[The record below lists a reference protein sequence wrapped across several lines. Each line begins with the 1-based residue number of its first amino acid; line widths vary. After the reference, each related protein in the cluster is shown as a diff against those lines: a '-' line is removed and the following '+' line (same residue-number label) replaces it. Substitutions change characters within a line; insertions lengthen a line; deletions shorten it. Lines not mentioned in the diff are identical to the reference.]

1 MKKNTLGTD
10 TIKQIKQV
18 RKDKFQHSLRV
29 FGLSVWYT
37 VYGLSAL
44 VVTGLA
50 IYALLTWVPFRDY
63 RYIILWIATAITLAP
78 VAYYIG
84 LGFFR
89 RGIVGVLREL
99 AEKESAK

>member
-1 MKKNTLGTD
+1 MTKNTTDTD
-10 TIKQIKQV
+10 TIKQIKQA

-50 IYALLTWVPFRDY
+50 SYALLKWARVDAN
-63 RYIILWIATAITLAP
+63 IEMLLWAAIAVTITP
-78 VAYYIG
+78 VAHYIG

-89 RGIVGVLREL
+89 KGIVGVLREL
-99 AEKESAK
+99 AEKEGK

>member
-10 TIKQIKQV
+10 TIQQVKQIK
-18 RKDKFQHSLRV
+18 KDNFKHSIRV

-37 VYGLSAL
+37 VFGLSSIVLTA
-44 VVTGLA
+44 LA
-50 IYALLTWVPFRDY
+50 IYALLKWVTFRDY
-63 RYIILWIATAITLAP
+63 RYILLWVATSITVAP
-78 VAYYIG
+78 TAFYVG